1 MPQNTAPQGLTPEE
15 EQAYQLLF
23 NQVHAPVFFEKL
35 AAHGIEPQ
43 SPEEMEALLE
53 MGTSLMFTHQAD
65 QQKQAAARG
74 SFIIE
79 ARDSLNAALSQ
90 YGIGAP
96 TTPDDGVIKQ
106 AAAAVV
112 RDESVRAAVLAYQ
125 GYLARQA
132 QA

>member
-1 MPQNTAPQGLTPEE
+1 MPQNTSPQGLTPEE

-43 SPEEMEALLE
+43 SPEEMDALLE
-53 MGTSLMFTHQAD
+53 MGTSLMFAEQTN

-90 YGIGAP
+90 HGIAAP
-96 TTPDDGVIKQ
+96 AAHDDGVIKQ
-106 AAAAVV
+106 AAAAVI
-112 RDESVRAAVLAYQ
+112 RDESVRAAVRTYQ
-125 GYLARQA
+125 GYLARHA